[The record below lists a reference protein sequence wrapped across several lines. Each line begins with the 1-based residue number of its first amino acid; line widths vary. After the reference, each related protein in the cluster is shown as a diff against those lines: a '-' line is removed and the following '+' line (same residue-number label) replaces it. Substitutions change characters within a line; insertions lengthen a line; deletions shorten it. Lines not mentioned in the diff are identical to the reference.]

1 MSEWWTGIPP
11 AQTTIQCRGESHR
24 LRWADGELTALDH
37 DDLKAE
43 RTLAALGGEPCTCAE
58 IAEGWQRHR
67 HDLLVLVLASRG
79 PGDPLSPAD
88 EPATAITAVGYG
100 HSSSAVGWTSYA
112 PLPLAAASE
121 DDDEELS
128 GAEVEEE
135 FGDEDD
141 FAEEHEFDEEGE
153 SDEEGE
159 LLGDDHELARL
170 LRLGGGLPDRLVAT
184 VAAHW
189 TARPSHS
196 LSEAARLTAAVTG
209 RATAA
214 LRGWLGD
221 PALAVDVH
229 LINPGDA
236 PELSRRDRRLVAEL
250 PTNWLGSVAGRGLA
264 VVWSRFVL
272 DAQLTSE
279 GALEL
284 TAVDAALGQP
294 ETIVLSTKGLR

>member
-1 MSEWWTGIPP
+1 MVDGHPP
-11 AQTTIQCRGESHR
+11 AQTTIECRGESHR
-24 LRWADGELTALDH
+24 LRWADGELKALDH
-37 DDLKAE
+37 DDLEAE

-88 EPATAITAVGYG
+88 EPATAIAAIGYH
-100 HSSSAVGWTSYA
+100 HSSSGAGWTSYA
-112 PLPLAAASE
+112 PVPLGAASE

-128 GAEVEEE
+128 GDEVEEE

-141 FAEEHEFDEEGE
+141 FAEEHEFDEE
-153 SDEEGE
+153 DE

-209 RATAA
+209 RAAAA

-221 PALAVDVH
+221 PALAVDVRV
-229 LINPGDA
+229 NAAGDTPG
-236 PELSRRDRRLVAEL
+236 LSRADQQLVAEL
-250 PTNWLGSVAGRGLA
+250 PTNWLSSVAGRGLA

-272 DAQLTSE
+272 DAKLTSE
-279 GALEL
+279 GTLEL
-284 TAVDAALGQP
+284 TAVDAALSQP
-294 ETIVLSTKGLR
+294 ETIVLSTTGLR